1 VTTQITSELKR
12 YLSVETAGGASWD
25 PTGKE
30 IAFVYDS
37 AGFFQVY
44 SVNVDETVINWPKR
58 ITFET
63 DRCTNPRFLS
73 DGTIIFTQDKGGN
86 ENFQIG
92 VYTQNQEVKWIT
104 SDQDS
109 KHFITTATKS
119 FLYYSANIEEK
130 STFSIYRHAIP
141 LEDNEPELIF
151 HPSPGIYQVTLT
163 STDDNLLIIQHI
175 ESSMKSELL
184 QYNVK
189 TKKIRSL
196 TSLIS
201 RKSSSRWSSVRWID
215 KEHLLVIT
223 DHDCEYLR
231 LAILSVNGEFKTI
244 SEVEK
249 NTSYNLSTAA
259 WTEESPY
266 TYFAT
271 NQDGYS
277 TISRAIVT
285 LSGMSKLSE
294 VELPYKGVIT
304 LGDDRSFKKG
314 MTLSP
319 KGNYLAVT
327 LSSPTN
333 PSNIWVINLELKKA
347 FQVTKAEMSG
357 LNQEKFVDA
366 TLNIFNSF
374 DGIEIP
380 YFQYIP
386 KGKKPKKG
394 WPAIFII
401 HGGPEA
407 QVRPS
412 FISTIQFFLSAGFAV
427 ITPNIR
433 GSAGYSRTYL
443 DLDNIEKRLDSI
455 KDIAHLVNYIK
466 KKSSEID
473 TNRLVVYGGSY
484 GGFAVLSSLTE
495 YPELW
500 KGGVDIVGIA
510 NFVTFLQ
517 NTAAWRRKHREA
529 EYGSLKND
537 MDTLVRISPI
547 NKIDNIKASV
557 FIAHGDNDERVPLSE
572 TLQIHDKLKERNLKV
587 KLLRFSDEGHGVT
600 KLKNRLKLYTEILQ
614 WLKETI

>member
-1 VTTQITSELKR
+1 M
-12 YLSVETAGGASWD
+12 
-25 PTGKE
+25 
-30 IAFVYDS
+30 
-37 AGFFQVY
+37 
-44 SVNVDETVINWPKR
+44 
-58 ITFET
+58 
-63 DRCTNPRFLS
+63 
-73 DGTIIFTQDKGGN
+73 
-86 ENFQIG
+86 
-92 VYTQNQEVKWIT
+92 
-104 SDQDS
+104 
-109 KHFITTATKS
+109 
-119 FLYYSANIEEK
+119 
-130 STFSIYRHAIP
+130 
-141 LEDNEPELIF
+141 EDNEPELIF

-163 STDDNLLIIQHI
+163 STDDNLLIVQHI

-231 LAILSVNGEFKTI
+231 LAILSINGEFRTI
-244 SEVEK
+244 SEIEK

-259 WTEESPY
+259 WTEENPY

-285 LSGMSKLSE
+285 LNGMSELSE
-294 VELPYKGVIT
+294 VELPHKGVIT
-304 LGDDRSFKKG
+304 IGDDRSFKKG
-314 MTLSP
+314 ITLSP
-319 KGNYLAVT
+319 TGNYLAVT

-333 PSNIWVINLELKKA
+333 PSNIWVINLELKKP

-366 TLNIFNSF
+366 TLNKFSSF

-412 FISTIQFFLSAGFAV
+412 FVSTIQFFLSAGFAV

-455 KDIAHLVNYIK
+455 KDIAHLVKYIK

-484 GGFAVLSSLTE
+484 GGFAVLS
-495 YPELW
+495 
-500 KGGVDIVGIA
+500 
-510 NFVTFLQ
+510 
-517 NTAAWRRKHREA
+517 
-529 EYGSLKND
+529 
-537 MDTLVRISPI
+537 
-547 NKIDNIKASV
+547 
-557 FIAHGDNDERVPLSE
+557 
-572 TLQIHDKLKERNLKV
+572 
-587 KLLRFSDEGHGVT
+587 
-600 KLKNRLKLYTEILQ
+600 
-614 WLKETI
+614 